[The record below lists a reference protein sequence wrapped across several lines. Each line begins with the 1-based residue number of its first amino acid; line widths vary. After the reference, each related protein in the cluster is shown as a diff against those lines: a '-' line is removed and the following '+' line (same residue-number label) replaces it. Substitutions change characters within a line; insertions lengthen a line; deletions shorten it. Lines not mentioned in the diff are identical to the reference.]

1 MSEETAERDDSLRE
15 VVESYL
21 RAAGR
26 NIVEFTAEEEL
37 PDTFED
43 AVEVADEAED
53 VAAHLDVSD
62 IVDAIDWS
70 ELPDVMG
77 AESMQEAIDSGDAG
91 DAIHVREL
99 IEAIDFGELADS
111 VDVRQAWKEGR
122 ELDDAVDDVTDDDAV
137 DDVTND
143 DASAEETADEKT
155 DEEASVDVDTGAFDD
170 ADPEA
175 IRMGV
180 QSEMMDAVDEFRAGL
195 LEVHEELE
203 TIIEENREA
212 SRQRRAEQPKSR
224 NPTAVSTMPGGGP
237 LGSKVR
243 QGSTVPRETR
253 YSKAPNRERL
263 YGKRLE
269 EGTDD

>member
-1 MSEETAERDDSLRE
+1 MSEETAERGDSLRE

-26 NIVEFTAEEEL
+26 NIVEFTEEEEL

-62 IVDAIDWS
+62 VVDAIDWS
-70 ELPDVMG
+70 ELPDVMD

-99 IEAIDFGELADS
+99 IEAIDFGALADS
-111 VDVRQAWKEGR
+111 INMRQAWKEGR
-122 ELDDAVDDVTDDDAV
+122 ELDEAVDDVTDDDAS
-137 DDVTND
+137 DG
-143 DASAEETADEKT
+143 ETADEKT
-155 DEEASVDVDTGAFDD
+155 DEEASVDVDTGAFGD

-203 TIIEENREA
+203 GIIEENREA

-224 NPTAVSTMPGGGP
+224 NPTAVSTMSGGGP

-263 YGKRLE
+263 YGRRLE
-269 EGTDD
+269 EKTDD